1 MTGRQVVGVMMIAGA
16 IAALPGCAA
25 KYSSLAVPEC
35 LPATAELVP
44 IREPDP
50 PRVAC
55 ANPHR
60 YEVYA
65 VTALDRG
72 GEYPGDTGV
81 DEAAK
86 QRCISLFA
94 GRVGVA
100 PIDLPDGVKM
110 LHLYPSEESWIDDD
124 DREVECLLVFDEDRS
139 GRYSRDTTT

>member
-1 MTGRQVVGVMMIAGA
+1 MARRLAGSICLA
-16 IAALPGCAA
+16 ALAALPACAT

-35 LPATAELVP
+35 LPASAELVP

-55 ANPHR
+55 ATPHR

-65 VTALDRG
+65 IAALDRND
-72 GEYPGDTGV
+72 EYPGDVAV

-86 QRCISLFA
+86 QLCIGLFTSH
-94 GRVGVA
+94 VGVA
-100 PIDLPDGVKM
+100 PLNLPDGVKM
-110 LHLYPSEESWIDDD
+110 LHLFPSEESWTNDD

-139 GRYSRDTTT
+139 GRFSRDLV